1 MELFANCMSVLF
13 VFLLCSLPSDVYTFH
28 WFGLCLKLVS
38 GYALE
43 HDLVVG
49 MPKDGV
55 SAAELAKSTQILLVT
70 RVTDDVIVYL
80 DPTVLVLN
88 ASFDT
93 CLCQGIG

>member
-1 MELFANCMSVLF
+1 MYAIVTI
-13 VFLLCSLPSDVYTFH
+13 DVYTFY
-28 WFGLCLKLVS
+28 WFGFCLKLVS

-49 MPKDGV
+49 MPRDGV

-70 RVTDDVIVYL
+70 RVIDDVIVYL